1 MISGEAY
8 RPSTLR
14 QTMVMVIPSGD
25 DFQTFQVF
33 DKLIEQINHA
43 RRNARDY
50 VTDIALEKLDD
61 RIYGDSEERD
71 WL

>member
-1 MISGEAY
+1 
-8 RPSTLR
+8 
-14 QTMVMVIPSGD
+14 MVIPSGD
-25 DFQTFQVF
+25 DLHSFHVF

-61 RIYGDSEERD
+61 RLYGESEERD
-71 WL
+71 WV